1 MRQATGYRSSTHVC
15 DDNKH
20 GNPLQAGRDYYRC
33 DDPSQDFATIGSK
46 EHAMAAIK
54 ARTLVGEATEINETA
69 VERLREQLAGALLS
83 DSDDG
88 YDDAR
93 RVWNG
98 NIDRRPALIARCTG
112 TPDVQAAVRFAVEQ
126 NLRLAV
132 RGGGHNAAG
141 HATCDGGLVI
151 DLTPMKGVHVDPSA
165 RMARA
170 QGGVLWSGFDRETQA
185 FGLATPGGTVSNTG
199 IAGLTLGGGAGFL
212 SGLHG
217 LSCDNL
223 ISVDLVT
230 ADGEARTASA
240 EENPD

>member
-1 MRQATGYRSSTHVC
+1 MRQAIGYRSSTHVC

-20 GNPLQAGRDYYRC
+20 RDPSQAGRDYHRC
-33 DDPSQDFATIGSK
+33 DDASQDFATIGSK

-83 DSDDG
+83 DSDDA

-126 NLRLAV
+126 NLRVAV

-141 HATCDGGLVI
+141 HATCDGGIVI
-151 DLTPMKGVHVDPSA
+151 DLTPMKGIRVDPTS
-165 RMARA
+165 
-170 QGGVLWSGFDRETQA
+170 
-185 FGLATPGGTVSNTG
+185 
-199 IAGLTLGGGAGFL
+199 
-212 SGLHG
+212 
-217 LSCDNL
+217 
-223 ISVDLVT
+223 
-230 ADGEARTASA
+230 RTAYVQA
-240 EENPD
+240 GATWGEL